1 MNKLLAMLLTLGSFS
16 SFACIDYESTSEICV
31 DDTVFKGSEYKNGA
45 KVVAINSYENTI
57 TVRSVNNSKLFVERA
72 RDLDLTKGCLLGV
85 CVDDTVFKGSEY
97 KYGAKVVAINSH
109 ENTITVKSV
118 NNSKLF
124 VERAR
129 DLDVVDA
136 CVDYGTAERSM
147 HNFPND

>member
-31 DDTVFKGSEYKNGA
+31 DDTVFKGSEYKYGA

-57 TVRSVNNSKLFVERA
+57 TVR
-72 RDLDLTKGCLLGV
+72 
-85 CVDDTVFKGSEY
+85 
-97 KYGAKVVAINSH
+97 
-109 ENTITVKSV
+109 SV